1 MFYKKLLF
9 VAVLA
14 IASLIGCA
22 ANEKNTDSGSKK
34 SERDVLVEQWRR
46 YTHEL
51 VCTDSQFS
59 KSVQELLP
67 DGVTRIQPSMLDA
80 VAVIPSG
87 KKEQV
92 SLHKF
97 IIGKTDFYEVK
108 ENLGLSRGFKNGVSG
123 EYILSYDG
131 SDQSFVVFVLG
142 KNGILEKIYAY
153 RNLYVR

>member
-1 MFYKKLLF
+1 MPYKRLL
-9 VAVLA
+9 VVTILA
-14 IASLIGCA
+14 IISLVGCA
-22 ANEKNTDSGSKK
+22 ANEKNSDSVSKK
-34 SERDVLVEQWRR
+34 SKRDVLVEQWRG

-67 DGVTRIQPSMLDA
+67 DGVARMQPEMLDA
-80 VAVIPSG
+80 VTVIPSG
-87 KKEQV
+87 KKEEV

-131 SDQSFVVFVLG
+131 SDKSFVVFVLG